1 MYRDELLDLYK
12 NPLNHGSLEDADLER
27 EGENPSCGDYLK
39 IYANSSEDG
48 IISEIKHETDA
59 CAICTAAASL
69 TTENVEGKSVE
80 KVLQLDKDW
89 VLNKLETDVS
99 PMRMKCALL
108 CLKTL
113 QAGLKDMERD

>member
-12 NPLNHGSLEDADLER
+12 NPLNHGALEDADLEK
-27 EGENPSCGDYLK
+27 EGENPSCGDHLK
-39 IYANSSEDG
+39 LYVNSSKG

-69 TTENVEGKSVE
+69 TTENVRGESVE

-113 QAGLKDMERD
+113 QAGLNDIEME